1 MRPKVFLAWSLALAA
16 LGFAAAAHAQGAAL
30 DATDAAGWLKRIH
43 DAAARQS
50 FRGTFVVS
58 ASGMIS
64 GSRVVHYC
72 SGPDQ
77 YERIESLDGQV
88 RYVLRHNDVVQTMW
102 PKSRVALVEKRGS
115 VTTFP
120 SLLHAGSDNGFTDH
134 YEVRVAGVD
143 RVAGFDTQVLRVQP
157 RDGQRYGYRLWSEQS
172 TGLLLRAEVLGPR
185 DEVLESAAFTELAL
199 GVKPHPDSVLRSM
212 KKLDGFRIVRPQIV
226 ETRLEDEGWSV
237 RVSVPGFRQISC
249 VKRISHPDAEDGA
262 GSEPMLQSVWSDGL
276 TSVSVFI
283 ERFNAVRH
291 TRELQT
297 SIGATQTFMRRLDQ
311 WWVTVMGDVPAPTL
325 REFAKGVER
334 VR

>member
-1 MRPKVFLAWSLALAA
+1 MRPKAFVAWSLACAA
-16 LGFAAAAHAQGAAL
+16 LGIAAAAHAQGTAL
-30 DATDAAGWLKRIH
+30 DAADAAASLTRIH

-88 RYVLRHNDVVQTMW
+88 RHVLRHNDIVQTLW
-102 PKSRVALVEKRGS
+102 PKSRVALVEQRGS
-115 VTTFP
+115 VSTFP
-120 SLLHAGSDNGFTDH
+120 SLLHAGGDNGFIDH
-134 YEVRVAGVD
+134 YEVREAGMD
-143 RVAGFDTQVLRVQP
+143 RVAGFDAQVLEVQP
-157 RDGQRYGYRLWSEQS
+157 RDGQRYGYRLWSEKS

-185 DEVLESAAFTELAL
+185 DEVLEAAAFTELAL
-199 GVKPHPDSVLRSM
+199 GVKPHPDSVVRSM
-212 KKLDGFRIVRPQIV
+212 KKLDGYRIVRPQIV
-226 ETRLEDEGWSV
+226 ETRLEDEGWSI

-249 VKRISHPDAEDGA
+249 VKRISHPARADGS

-283 ERFNAVRH
+283 ERFDALRH

-297 SIGATQTFMRRLDQ
+297 SIGATQTLMRRFDQ
-311 WWVTVMGDVPAPTL
+311 WWLTVMGDVPAPTL
-325 REFAKGVER
+325 REFAQGIER